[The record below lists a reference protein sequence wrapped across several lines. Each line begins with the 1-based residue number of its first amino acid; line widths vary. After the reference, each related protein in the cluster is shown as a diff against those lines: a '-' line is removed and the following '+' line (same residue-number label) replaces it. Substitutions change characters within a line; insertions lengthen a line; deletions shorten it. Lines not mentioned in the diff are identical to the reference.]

1 MIVKAI
7 THNFAV
13 PELEYRVETEDGQ
26 VFTGSEPLKGCVH
39 ICVPLKD
46 AKLKK
51 VTARAVLP
59 CTEKTRIFHNGF
71 QNWTYSP
78 EYDKSGRTRGLKHLP
93 CFLRGAFGINR
104 YGDYHFV
111 DYPYKKGITHGES
124 WCYLRDG
131 DAFRLIGSLDET
143 PGYTLFTYRA
153 DSNELTLE
161 RDCKGLRADGEFH
174 AFDLYFAM
182 GTEQEVFD
190 GWFAAMDVKPLTDKR
205 LFGYSSWYNRYQ
217 DINDASI
224 LDDLVGAKSLLKPGD
239 LFQIDDGWE
248 PFVGDWLETDQKKF
262 PNGLKAAAEAIHE
275 AGFQAGLWLAPFVA
289 QKGSTLI
296 KEHPDWL
303 LLHNGKP
310 WSDGSNWGG
319 FYSLDI
325 DNPAVVAYVEKVLD
339 RVLHEWGFDLVK
351 LDFLYGAAPF
361 GTETE
366 SRAARM
372 CRAMQILR
380 KACRG
385 KQILGCGVPLWPAF
399 GTVEYCRVGCDV
411 GLDWNDT
418 KLMQIT
424 HRERVSTKQSIEDT
438 VYRRELTRRAFM
450 GDPDVFFL
458 REQNCKLTPE
468 EKEKL
473 YTVNALL
480 GGFLLTS
487 DALNAY
493 TDEQKRQF
501 AFVRRLA
508 EEATD
513 VKVDADDG
521 VVLHWTLDGESKTL
535 RIL

>member
-1 MIVKAI
+1 MMVRKIE
-7 THNFAV
+7 HNHV
-13 PELEYRVETEDGQ
+13 PPMLNVRVETEDGA
-26 VFTGSEPLKGCVH
+26 VITDSVLLSGCVH
-39 ICVPLKD
+39 VRVPLQN
-46 AKLKK
+46 AKLRR
-51 VTARAVLP
+51 VVATAALP
-59 CTEKTRIFHNGF
+59 CTEKTRIWHNGY

-78 EYDKSGRTRGLKHLP
+78 EYDVNGRTRGLKHLP
-93 CFLRGAFGINR
+93 CFLRGAFSINR

-111 DYPYKKGITHGES
+111 KYPYKKGITHGVS

-131 DAFRLIGSLDET
+131 DTFRLFGSLDET
-143 PGYTLFTYRA
+143 PGYTLFTFDA
-153 DSNELTLE
+153 NKGELTVE
-161 RDCKGLRADGEFH
+161 RDCKGMRVDGEFH
-174 AFDLYFAM
+174 AFDLFCAT
-182 GTEQEVFD
+182 GSEQEVFD

-224 LDDLVGAKSLLKPGD
+224 LDDLVGAKALLKPGD

-248 PFVGDWLETDQKKF
+248 AFVGDWLATDPKKF
-262 PNGLKAAAEAIHE
+262 PNGLKAAADAIHE
-275 AGFQAGLWLAPFVA
+275 AGFVAGLWLAPFVA
-289 QKGSTLI
+289 QKGSKLI
-296 KEHPDWL
+296 EEHPDWL
-303 LLHNGKP
+303 LLHDGKP
-310 WSDGSNWGG
+310 WADGSNWGG

-325 DNPAVVAYVEKVLD
+325 DNPEVVAYVEQVLD

-385 KQILGCGVPLWPAF
+385 KMILGCGVPLWPAF
-399 GTVEYCRVGCDV
+399 GVVEYCRVGCDV

-424 HRERVSTKQSIEDT
+424 HRERVSTKQSMEDT
-438 VYRRELTRRAFM
+438 IYRRELTRRAFM

-473 YTVNALL
+473 WTVNALL

-487 DALNAY
+487 DALNTY
-493 TDEQKRQF
+493 TDAQKKQF
-501 AFVRRLA
+501 FAVRRLS
-508 EEATD
+508 EEAKD
-513 VKVDADDG
+513 VRVDADDG
-521 VVLHWTLDGESKTL
+521 VVLHYTLDGEAKTL

>member
-1 MIVKAI
+1 MEKAERI
-7 THNFAV
+7 LQYCVAAEEGA
-13 PELEYRVETEDGQ
+13 PI
-26 VFTGSEPLKGCVH
+26 TGSVAANGVVH
-39 ICVPLKD
+39 VRVPLKN
-46 AKLKK
+46 ARLKK
-51 VTARAVLP
+51 VTAKISLP
-59 CTEKTRIFHNGF
+59 AEATTHIFHNGY

-78 EYDKSGRTRGLKHLP
+78 EYDVQGRTRGLKHLP

-111 DYPYKKGITHGES
+111 KYPYKKGVTHGES
-124 WCYLRDG
+124 WCYLRSG
-131 DAFRLIGSLDET
+131 KQFLLFGSLDEI
-143 PGYTLFTYRA
+143 PGYTLFRYDA
-153 DSNELTLE
+153 KKGELTLE
-161 RDCKGLRADGEFH
+161 RDCAGMRVDGEFH
-174 AFDLYFAM
+174 AFDLYIAE

-190 GWFAAMDVKPLTDKR
+190 GWFRAMDVHPLTDKKQ
-205 LFGYSSWYNRYQ
+205 FGYSSWYNRYQ
-217 DINDASI
+217 DINDQTI
-224 LDDLVGAKSLLKPGD
+224 TDDLVGAKTLLRPGD

-248 PFVGDWLETDQKKF
+248 TAVGDWLVPDEKKF
-262 PNGLKAAAEAIHE
+262 PNGLKTSADAIHE
-275 AGFQAGLWLAPFVA
+275 AGFRAGLWLAPFVC
-289 QKGSTLI
+289 QKGSKI
-296 KEHPDWL
+296 MEEHPDWL
-303 LLHNGKP
+303 LMHDGKP

-325 DNPAVVAYVEKVLD
+325 DNPEVVAYVGKFLD
-339 RVLHEWGFDLVK
+339 RVLNEWGFDLVK

-372 CRAMQILR
+372 CRAMNILR

-399 GTVEYCRVGCDV
+399 GIVEYCRVGCDV

-418 KLMQIT
+418 KLMQKA

-438 VYRRELTRRAFM
+438 IFRRELTGRAFM

-458 REQNCKLTPE
+458 REANCNLTSE

-480 GGFLLTS
+480 GGMLLTS
-487 DALNAY
+487 DALNTY
-493 TDEQKRQF
+493 TDAQKAQF
-501 AFVRRLA
+501 QAVRRLM
-508 EEATD
+508 EEATE
-513 VKVDADDG
+513 VTVEADDG
-521 VVLHWTLDGESKTL
+521 VIVRYTLDGEKKSL

>member
-1 MIVKAI
+1 MEATERMMHYCIETESGAAVTGSVKA
-7 THNFAV
+7 
-13 PELEYRVETEDGQ
+13 DG
-26 VFTGSEPLKGCVH
+26 VVH
-39 ICVPLKD
+39 VCVPLEH
-46 AKLKK
+46 ARLKK
-51 VTARAVLP
+51 VTARIALP
-59 CTEKTRIFHNGF
+59 ASPSTRIFMNGY

-78 EYDKSGRTRGLKHLP
+78 EYDIHGRTRGLKHLP
-93 CFLRGAFGINR
+93 CFLRGAFGLNR

-111 DYPYKKGITHGES
+111 RYPYKKGITHGES
-124 WCYLRDG
+124 WCYLREG
-131 DAFRLIGSLDET
+131 KRFLLFGSLDEI
-143 PGYTLFTYRA
+143 PGYTLFTYNA
-153 DSNELTLE
+153 NKGELTLE
-161 RDCKGLRADGEFH
+161 RDCAGMKVNGEFH
-174 AFDLYFAM
+174 AFDLYSAE
-182 GTEQEVFD
+182 GTEKEVFD
-190 GWFAAMDVKPLTDKR
+190 GWFAEMDVHPLTDKK

-217 DINDASI
+217 DINDATI
-224 LDDLVGAKSLLKPGD
+224 TDDLVGAKSLLRPGD

-248 PFVGDWLETDQKKF
+248 TAVGDWLVPDANKF
-262 PNGLKAAAEAIHE
+262 PNGLKKAADAIHE
-275 AGFQAGLWLAPFVA
+275 AGFRAGLWLAPFVC
-289 QKGSTLI
+289 QKGS
-296 KEHPDWL
+296 KVMEEHPDWL
-303 LLHNGKP
+303 LQHNGKP

-325 DNPAVVAYVEKVLD
+325 DNPEVVAYVQAVLD
-339 RVLHEWGFDLVK
+339 RVLNEWGFDLVK

-372 CRAMQILR
+372 CRAMNILR

-399 GTVEYCRVGCDV
+399 GIVEYCRVGCDV

-438 VYRRELTRRAFM
+438 TFRRQLTGRAFM

-487 DALNAY
+487 DALNTY
-493 TDEQKRQF
+493 TDAQKKAF
-501 AFVRRLA
+501 AHVRALF
-508 EEATD
+508 ENATD
-513 VKVDADDG
+513 VTVDTDDG
-521 VVLHWTLDGESKTL
+521 IELGWSLGDAEQEKKPNRI

>member
-1 MIVKAI
+1 MEAAERTLFYTVAMEQSAPITGRVKA
-7 THNFAV
+7 
-13 PELEYRVETEDGQ
+13 DG
-26 VFTGSEPLKGCVH
+26 VVNVSVSLRN
-39 ICVPLKD
+39 
-46 AKLKK
+46 ARLKK
-51 VTARAVLP
+51 VTAKVAIPATDTMRV
-59 CTEKTRIFHNGF
+59 FMNGY

-78 EYDKSGRTRGLKHLP
+78 EYDRTGRTRGLKHLP
-93 CFLRGAFGINR
+93 CFLRGAFQINR

-111 DYPYKKGITHGES
+111 KYPYKKGITHGES
-124 WCYLRDG
+124 WCYLRNG
-131 DAFRLIGSLDET
+131 KQFLLFGSLDEI
-143 PGYTLFTYRA
+143 PGYTLFTYNA
-153 DSNELTLE
+153 NKGVLTLE
-161 RDCKGLRADGEFH
+161 RDCKGMKADGEFH
-174 AFDLYFAM
+174 AFDLYVAE

-190 GWFAAMDVKPLTDKR
+190 GWFAAMGVRPLTDKKM
-205 LFGYSSWYNRYQ
+205 FGYSSWYNRYQ
-217 DINDASI
+217 DINDATI
-224 LDDLVGAKSLLKPGD
+224 TDDLVGAKALLREGD

-248 PFVGDWLETDQKKF
+248 TAVGDWLVPDAKKF
-262 PNGLKAAAEAIHE
+262 PNGLKNAADAIHE
-275 AGFQAGLWLAPFVA
+275 AGFRAGLWLAPFVC
-289 QKGSTLI
+289 QKGSKLME
-296 KEHPDWL
+296 EHPDWL
-303 LLHNGKP
+303 LLHDGKP

-325 DNPAVVAYVEKVLD
+325 DNPEVVAYVGKVLD
-339 RVLHEWGFDLVK
+339 RVLNEWGFDLVK

-372 CRAMQILR
+372 CRAMNILR

-399 GTVEYCRVGCDV
+399 GIVEYCRVGCDV

-438 VYRRELTRRAFM
+438 TFRRQLTKRAFM

-458 REQNCKLTPE
+458 REGNCKLTPE

-480 GGFLLTS
+480 GGMLLTS
-487 DALNAY
+487 DALNQY
-493 TDEQKRQF
+493 TDEKKAQF
-501 AFVRRLA
+501 AHVRDLMER
-508 EEATD
+508 ATD
-513 VKVDADDG
+513 VTVDADNG
-521 VVLHWTLDGESKTL
+521 LVLRWTFEGKQNEL

>member
-1 MIVKAI
+1 MIVKKI
-7 THNFAV
+7 EHNHLIPA
-13 PELEYRVETEDGQ
+13 LNWRVETEDGQ
-26 VFTGSEPLKGCVH
+26 ILTGAEQLSGCVH
-39 ICVPLKD
+39 VTVPLKN
-46 AKLKK
+46 AKLRS
-51 VTARAVLP
+51 VTATAALP
-59 CTEKTRIFHNGF
+59 CLDTTRIWHNGY

-78 EYDKSGRTRGLKHLP
+78 EYDRSGRTRGLKHLP
-93 CFLRGAFGINR
+93 CFLRGAFSINR

-111 DYPYKKGITHGES
+111 DYPYQKGITHGES
-124 WCYLRDG
+124 WFYLRDG
-131 DAFRLIGSLDET
+131 DTFRLLGSLDET
-143 PGYTLFTYRA
+143 PGYTMFSYNANT
-153 DSNELTLE
+153 NELKLE
-161 RDCKGLRADGEFH
+161 RDCKGMRVDGEFH
-174 AFDLYFAM
+174 AFDLFYAI
-182 GTEQEVFD
+182 GTERKTFD
-190 GWFAAMDVKPLTDKR
+190 AWFAAMDVKPLTDKR

-224 LDDLVGAKSLLKPGD
+224 LDDLVGAKTLLKEGD

-248 PFVGDWLETDQKKF
+248 PFVGDWLTTDPKKF
-262 PNGLKAAAEAIHE
+262 PNGLKAAADAIHE
-275 AGFQAGLWLAPFVA
+275 AGFVAGLWLAPFVA
-289 QKGSTLI
+289 QKGSKLLE
-296 KEHPDWL
+296 EHPDWL
-303 LLHNGKP
+303 LLHDGKP
-310 WSDGSNWGG
+310 WENGSNWGG

-325 DNPAVVAYVEKVLD
+325 DKPEVVAYVERVLD

-385 KQILGCGVPLWPAF
+385 KMILGCGVPLWPAF
-399 GTVEYCRVGCDV
+399 GVVEYCRVGCDV

-418 KLMQIT
+418 KLMQMT

-438 VYRRELTRRAFM
+438 VFRRELTRRAFM

-473 YTVNALL
+473 WTVNALL

-487 DALNAY
+487 DALNSY
-493 TDEQKRQF
+493 TDAQKAQF
-501 AFVRRLA
+501 FEVRRLS

-521 VVLHWTLDGESKTL
+521 VVLHYTLDGEAKTL

>member
-1 MIVKAI
+1 MSMERIMEYTIQTASGASI
-7 THNFAV
+7 TGK
-13 PELEYRVETEDGQ
+13 TEANG
-26 VFTGSEPLKGCVH
+26 VLHVVEPLQNAV
-39 ICVPLKD
+39 IASVR
-46 AKLKK
+46 ATIKLS
-51 VTARAVLP
+51 VSDT
-59 CTEKTRIFHNGF
+59 TRIFHNGY
-71 QNWTYSP
+71 QNWTYST
-78 EYDKSGRTRGLKHLP
+78 EFDKTGRTKGLKHLP

-111 DYPYKKGITHGES
+111 NYPYKKGVTHGES
-124 WCYLRDG
+124 WCYFRDG
-131 DAFRLIGSLDET
+131 ERFLLFGSLDEM
-143 PGYTLFTYRA
+143 PGYTLFQYDA
-153 DSNELTLE
+153 NKGELTVE
-161 RDCKGLRADGEFH
+161 RDCKGMRIDGDFH
-174 AFDLYFAM
+174 AFDLYIAE

-190 GWFAAMDVKPLTDKR
+190 GWFKEMGVRPLTDRK

-217 DINDASI
+217 DINDATI
-224 LDDLVGAKSLLKPGD
+224 TDDLIGAKALLKKGD

-248 PFVGDWLETDQKKF
+248 AFVGDWLETDPRKF
-262 PNGLKAAAEAIHE
+262 PNGLKASADAIHE
-275 AGFQAGLWLAPFVA
+275 AGFLAGLWLAPFVA
-289 QKGSTLI
+289 QKGSKLVA
-296 KEHPDWL
+296 EHPDWL
-303 LLHNGKP
+303 LKHNGKP

-319 FYSLDI
+319 FWSLDI
-325 DNPAVVAYVEKVLD
+325 DNPEVVAYVRKVLD

-372 CRAMQILR
+372 IRAMDILR
-380 KACRG
+380 DACKG
-385 KQILGCGVPLWPAF
+385 KMILGCGVPLWPAF
-399 GTVEYCRVGCDV
+399 GKVEYCRVGCDV

-438 VYRRELTRRAFM
+438 VFRRQLTRRAFM

-473 YTVNALL
+473 YTANALL

-487 DALNAY
+487 DALNTY
-493 TDEQKRQF
+493 TEEQKAQF
-501 AFVRRLA
+501 SAVRRLA
-508 EEATD
+508 EEAKD
-513 VKVDADDG
+513 VRVDADDG
-521 VVLHWTLDGESKTL
+521 VMLHYSLDEQPHTL

>member
-1 MIVKAI
+1 MERTMEYTIMTESGAMITGQASANGCVRVVESLKNAKLRSVKA
-7 THNFAV
+7 TV
-13 PELEYRVETEDGQ
+13 
-26 VFTGSEPLKGCVH
+26 
-39 ICVPLKD
+39 
-46 AKLKK
+46 KLSISDTTK
-51 VTARAVLP
+51 
-59 CTEKTRIFHNGF
+59 IFHNGY

-78 EYDKSGRTRGLKHLP
+78 EYDKTGRTRGLKHLP
-93 CFLRGAFGINR
+93 SFLRGAFQINC

-124 WCYLRDG
+124 WCYFRDG
-131 DAFRLIGSLDET
+131 DHWLLFGSLDEK
-143 PGYTLFTYRA
+143 PGYTLFQYDA
-153 DSNELTLE
+153 NAGVLTIE
-161 RDCKGLRADGEFH
+161 RDCAGVRVNGDFH
-174 AFDLYFAM
+174 AFDLYIGE
-182 GTEQEVFD
+182 GTEAEVFD
-190 GWFAAMDVKPLTDKR
+190 GWFDAMGKKPLRTEPMV
-205 LFGYSSWYNRYQ
+205 GYSSWYNRYQ
-217 DINDASI
+217 DINDSTI
-224 LDDLVGAKSLLKPGD
+224 TDDLIGAKTLLKPGD

-248 PFVGDWLETDQKKF
+248 PFVGDWL
-262 PNGLKAAAEAIHE
+262 IM
-275 AGFQAGLWLAPFVA
+275 
-289 QKGSTLI
+289 
-296 KEHPDWL
+296 
-303 LLHNGKP
+303 HNGKP
-310 WSDGSNWGG
+310 WMNGSNWGG

-325 DNPAVVAYVEKVLD
+325 DKPEVVAYVNKVLD

-372 CRAMQILR
+372 IRAMDILR
-380 KACRG
+380 KACEG
-385 KQILGCGVPLWPAF
+385 KMILGCGVPLWPAF
-399 GTVEYCRVGCDV
+399 GKVEYCRVGCDV

-418 KLMQIT
+418 KLMQAT

-438 VYRRELTRRAFM
+438 IFRRQLTGRAFM

-493 TDEQKRQF
+493 TEEQKAKFRAIRQMKE
-501 AFVRRLA
+501 R
-508 EEATD
+508 ATD
-513 VKVDADDG
+513 IKVDADDG
-521 VVLHWTLDGESKTL
+521 VTIRYTLDGEKKSL

>member
-1 MIVKAI
+1 MAKAERI
-7 THNFAV
+7 
-13 PELEYRVETEDGQ
+13 LSYRVELENGAPI
-26 VFTGSEPLKGCVH
+26 TGSVKADGVVH
-39 ICVPLKD
+39 VCVPLQN

-51 VTARAVLP
+51 VTATVQLP
-59 CTEKTRIFHNGF
+59 NGANTHVFHNGY

-78 EYDKSGRTRGLKHLP
+78 EYDMQGRTRGLKHLP
-93 CFLRGAFGINR
+93 FFLRGAFSINR

-124 WCYLRDG
+124 WFYLRNG
-131 DAFRLIGSLDET
+131 KQFLLFGSLDEI
-143 PGYTLFTYRA
+143 PGYTLFTYNA
-153 DSNELTLE
+153 NKGELTLE
-161 RDCKGLRADGEFH
+161 RDCAGMKADGAFH
-174 AFDLYFAM
+174 AFDLYIAE
-182 GTEQEVFD
+182 GTEQQVFD
-190 GWFAAMDVKPLTDKR
+190 GWFKTMDVKPLTDKKQ
-205 LFGYSSWYNRYQ
+205 FGYSSWYNRYQ
-217 DINDASI
+217 DINDATI
-224 LDDLVGAKSLLKPGD
+224 TDDLVGAKSLLKPGD

-248 PFVGDWLETDQKKF
+248 TAVGDWLVPDAKKF
-262 PNGLKAAAEAIHE
+262 PNGLKNAADAIHE
-275 AGFQAGLWLAPFVA
+275 AGFRAGLWLAPFVC
-289 QKGSTLI
+289 QKGSKILE
-296 KEHPDWL
+296 EHPDWL
-303 LLHNGKP
+303 LLHDGKP
-310 WSDGSNWGG
+310 WANGSNWGG

-325 DNPAVVAYVEKVLD
+325 DNPEVVAYVEKFLD
-339 RVLHEWGFDLVK
+339 RVLNEWGFDLVK

-372 CRAMQILR
+372 CRAMNILR

-399 GTVEYCRVGCDV
+399 GIVEYCRVGCDV

-438 VYRRELTRRAFM
+438 VFRRELTGRAFM

-458 REQNCKLTPE
+458 REANCKLTKE

-480 GGFLLTS
+480 GGMLLTS
-487 DALNAY
+487 DALNNY
-493 TDEQKRQF
+493 TDAQKAQF
-501 AFVRRLA
+501 TKVRRLM
-508 EEATD
+508 EEAHS
-513 VKVDADDG
+513 VEVDADDG
-521 VVLHWTLDGESKTL
+521 VVLRYTLDGKQQQL

>member
-1 MIVKAI
+1 MAERI
-7 THNFAV
+7 
-13 PELEYRVETEDGQ
+13 LQYQVETENGAPICGSVKADG
-26 VFTGSEPLKGCVH
+26 VVH
-39 ICVPLKD
+39 VRVPLNN
-46 AKLKK
+46 ARLKK
-51 VTARAVLP
+51 VTAKIALP
-59 CTEKTRIFHNGF
+59 NEATTHVFMNGY

-78 EYDKSGRTRGLKHLP
+78 EYDMQGRTRGLKHLP
-93 CFLRGAFGINR
+93 FFLRGAFQINR

-111 DYPYKKGITHGES
+111 KYPYQKGVTHGES

-131 DAFRLIGSLDET
+131 KKFLLFGSLDEI
-143 PGYTLFTYRA
+143 PGYTLFQYNARKG
-153 DSNELTLE
+153 ELTLE
-161 RDCKGLRADGEFH
+161 RDCAGMKADGEFH
-174 AFDLYFAM
+174 AFDLYIAE
-182 GTEQEVFD
+182 GTEKEVFD
-190 GWFAAMDVKPLTDKR
+190 GWFSAMDVHPLTDRK

-217 DINDASI
+217 DINDQTI
-224 LDDLVGAKSLLKPGD
+224 TDDLVGAKALLKPGD

-248 PFVGDWLETDQKKF
+248 PAVGDWLEPDKAKF
-262 PNGLKAAAEAIHE
+262 PNGMKAAADAIHE
-275 AGFQAGLWLAPFVA
+275 AGFRAGLWLAPFVC
-289 QKGSTLI
+289 QKGSKLLE
-296 KEHPDWL
+296 EHPDWL
-303 LLHNGKP
+303 LLHDGKP
-310 WSDGSNWGG
+310 WCNGSNWGG

-325 DNPAVVAYVEKVLD
+325 DNPEVVAYVEAFLD
-339 RVLHEWGFDLVK
+339 RVLNEWGFDLVK

-372 CRAMQILR
+372 CRAMNILR

-399 GTVEYCRVGCDV
+399 GIVEYCRVGCDV

-438 VYRRELTRRAFM
+438 IFRRQLTGRAFM

-458 REQNCKLTPE
+458 REGNCKLTME

-480 GGFLLTS
+480 GGMLLTS

-493 TDEQKRQF
+493 TDEKKAQFKR
-501 AFVRRLA
+501 VRALM
-508 EEATD
+508 EQATD
-513 VKVDADDG
+513 VSVDADDG
-521 VVLHWTLDGESKTL
+521 VVLHWKMDGEAKSL
-535 RIL
+535 RIQ

>member
-1 MIVKAI
+1 MMQKFVD
-7 THNFAV
+7 HNHIF
-13 PELEYRVETEDGQ
+13 PTLEYRVETEDGQ
-26 VFTGSEPLKGCVH
+26 VLTGSEKLSANLH
-39 ICVPLKD
+39 IVVPLKH

-51 VTARAVLP
+51 VTAKTALP
-59 CTEKTRIFHNGF
+59 CFEKTRIFHNGY

-78 EYDKSGRTRGLKHLP
+78 EYDRTGRTRGLKHLP
-93 CFLRGAFGINR
+93 CFLRGAYGINR

-111 DYPYKKGITHGES
+111 NYPYKAGVTHGES
-124 WCYLRDG
+124 WFYLRDG
-131 DAFRLIGSLDET
+131 ERFRLIGSLDET
-143 PGYTLFTYRA
+143 PGYTLFTYNA
-153 DSNELTLE
+153 NSNELLLE
-161 RDCKGLRADGEFH
+161 RDCKGLLADGDFH
-174 AFDLYFAM
+174 AFDLFYSI
-182 GTEQEVFD
+182 GTEQDVFD

-224 LDDLVGAKSLLKPGD
+224 LDDLTGAKALLKQGD

-248 PFVGDWLETDQKKF
+248 PFVGDWLSTDPKKF
-262 PNGLKAAAEAIHE
+262 PNGLKAAADAIHE
-275 AGFQAGLWLAPFVA
+275 AGFLAGLWLAPFVA
-289 QKGSTLI
+289 QKGSKLI
-296 KEHPDWL
+296 EEHPDWL
-303 LLHNGKP
+303 LVHDGKP

-325 DNPAVVAYVEKVLD
+325 DKPEVVAYVEQVLD

-366 SRAARM
+366 TRAARM

-385 KQILGCGVPLWPAF
+385 KMILGCGVPLWPAF

-418 KLMQIT
+418 KLMQKA

-438 VYRRELTRRAFM
+438 VFRRELTRRAFM

-458 REQNCKLTPE
+458 REQNCKLTKE

-487 DALNAY
+487 DALNNY
-493 TDEQKRQF
+493 TDAQKAQF
-501 AFVRRLA
+501 AFVRRLS

-513 VKVDADDG
+513 VRVDADDG
-521 VVLHWTLDGESKTL
+521 VTVSYTLDGEARTL